1 MWTIWKKPSE
11 PEPELPYMFTLS
23 RGPLPRKEPKV
34 KKTFT
39 KPFQVWTANPGGNS
53 FSFEEF
59 DDIQSAYE
67 SVIDSDFYITRATDF
82 TVTVAEVAPTFN
94 APVVDQPAEPVNP
107 DQAPAE

>member
-1 MWTIWKKPSE
+1 M
-11 PEPELPYMFTLS
+11 
-23 RGPLPRKEPKV
+23 

-67 SVIDSDFYITRATDF
+67 SVVNSDFYITRATDF

-94 APVVDQPAEPVNP
+94 APVVEQPAEEPQSDQPAE
-107 DQAPAE
+107 